1 MLHAKFQGTMPL
13 LEPNFVPDALL
24 PACLNTFFL
33 QRSPSFFVVMMLYI
47 KLLKNAFKNAIK
59 GPAAAI
65 DGSNSFNVIKTTIV
79 KIEGQSHV
87 K

>member
-1 MLHAKFQGTMPL
+1 
-13 LEPNFVPDALL
+13 
-24 PACLNTFFL
+24 
-33 QRSPSFFVVMMLYI
+33 MMLYI

-59 GPAAAI
+59 GPAAI

>member
-1 MLHAKFQGTMPL
+1 
-13 LEPNFVPDALL
+13 
-24 PACLNTFFL
+24 
-33 QRSPSFFVVMMLYI
+33 MMLYI

-79 KIEGQSHV
+79 KIEGQRCEIRLLIIRKNEISQEV
-87 K
+87 CRA

>member
-1 MLHAKFQGTMPL
+1 MAEYTAPYFFKPRVTYFAGGP
-13 LEPNFVPDALL
+13 
-24 PACLNTFFL
+24 FL
-33 QRSPSFFVVMMLYI
+33 QRPLCVVVYI

>member
-1 MLHAKFQGTMPL
+1 
-13 LEPNFVPDALL
+13 
-24 PACLNTFFL
+24 
-33 QRSPSFFVVMMLYI
+33 MMLYI